1 VGLSLVFGP
10 LSGDALVGEYIE
22 VLNDRR
28 RRMNGSR
35 MKLVPHVL
43 FGVAILFGA
52 LMGSGSAA
60 ATPQGAT
67 TLKTTTIVVLAG
79 KPSELA
85 FKLSKTSLIAS
96 GTVVFKVTNAGK
108 ISHDFEICVNPVVKA
123 ANFCKKGLATPP
135 LKPGKSA
142 TVKVLLTKKG
152 KYEFLCTLPGHASA
166 GMKGLVGIGV
176 KVAAPPVTTTTQKV
190 STGPTTTSSTTT
202 TATTTT
208 TVNDGCAPGMT
219 IQSTGNTDGD
229 DDETGRPTDED
240 GCV

>member
-1 VGLSLVFGP
+1 
-10 LSGDALVGEYIE
+10 
-22 VLNDRR
+22 
-28 RRMNGSR
+28 MNGSR
-35 MKLVPHVL
+35 NKLVPLVL
-43 FGVAILFGA
+43 GVALLFGA
-52 LMGSGSAA
+52 LIGSGSAVA
-60 ATPQGAT
+60 KPQGAT
-67 TLKTTTIVVLAG
+67 ALKTTTIVVLAG

-85 FKLSKTSLIAS
+85 FKLSKTSLIPP
-96 GTVVFKVTNAGK
+96 GTVLFKVTNAGK

-135 LKPGKSA
+135 IKPGKSA
-142 TVKVLLTKKG
+142 TVKVLLSKKG

-166 GMKGLVGIGV
+166 GMKGLMGIGV

-202 TATTTT
+202 TATTT

>member
-1 VGLSLVFGP
+1 
-10 LSGDALVGEYIE
+10 
-22 VLNDRR
+22 
-28 RRMNGSR
+28 MTGSR
-35 MKLVPHVL
+35 MKLVPRVL

-52 LMGSGSAA
+52 LVGFGSAA
-60 ATPQGAT
+60 TAQGAT
-67 TLKTTTIVVLAG
+67 ALKTTTIVVLAG

-85 FKLSKTSLIAS
+85 FKLSKTSLIPP

-108 ISHDFEICVNPVVKA
+108 IPHDFEICANPVLKA
-123 ANFCKKGLATPP
+123 ANSCKKGLATPL

-142 TVKVLLTKKG
+142 TVKMLLSKKG

-166 GMKGLVGIGV
+166 GMKGLVGIDV

-190 STGPTTTSSTTT
+190 STSPTTTSSTTT
-202 TATTTT
+202 TATTTPT

-240 GCV
+240 GCI

>member
-1 VGLSLVFGP
+1 
-10 LSGDALVGEYIE
+10 
-22 VLNDRR
+22 
-28 RRMNGSR
+28 MNGFRVSSLSACALR
-35 MKLVPHVL
+35 CGTSLW
-43 FGVAILFGA
+43 GA
-52 LMGSGSAA
+52 HRFRLGGGQAA
-60 ATPQGAT
+60 GRHGAEDDNHRRSCR
-67 TLKTTTIVVLAG
+67 

-85 FKLSKTSLIAS
+85 FKLSKTSLIPP
-96 GTVVFKVTNAGK
+96 GTILFKVTNAGK
-108 ISHDFEICVNPVVKA
+108 IPHDFEICVNPVVKA

-142 TVKVLLTKKG
+142 TVKVVLSKNG

-176 KVAAPPVTTTTQKV
+176 KVAVPPVTTTTQKV

-208 TVNDGCAPGMT
+208 VNDGCAPGMT

-229 DDETGRPTDED
+229 DDEAGRPTDED